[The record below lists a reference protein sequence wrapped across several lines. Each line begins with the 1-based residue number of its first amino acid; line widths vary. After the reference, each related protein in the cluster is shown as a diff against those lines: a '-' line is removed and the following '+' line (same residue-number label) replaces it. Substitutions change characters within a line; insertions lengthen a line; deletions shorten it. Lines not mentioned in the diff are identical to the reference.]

1 MVSEVIS
8 SIMTNHEQE
17 RGEGHKV
24 EVFDNESW
32 YSLMSII
39 DFLSS
44 VGKNLRIGKIKTSV
58 KKARLE

>member
-1 MVSEVIS
+1 MNRTSG
-8 SIMTNHEQE
+8 QE
-17 RGEGHKV
+17 REV

-32 YSLMSII
+32 YSLMNII